1 MAARFFEAFLE
12 ISRIQGELNRAFHNL
27 MEAQKEKARRLA
39 GEIVPE
45 VDIFES
51 ENYLTLK
58 IDLPGVKIEDI
69 KLSVTGNN
77 LLISGIK
84 RQMKIPSNKVKFHR
98 LERSYGHF
106 SRVVH
111 LDVPIDTNNIK
122 ALMENGLLT
131 IIIKIFE
138 KSAKEIP
145 IKIIK
150 R

>member
-1 MAARFFEAFLE
+1 MAARYFEIFLE
-12 ISRIQGELNRAFHNL
+12 ISRIQSELNKAFHNL
-27 MEAQKEKARRLA
+27 IEAQKEKARRLS
-39 GEIVPE
+39 GEIIPE
-45 VDIFES
+45 VDIFETG
-51 ENYLTLK
+51 NYLTLK
-58 IDLPGVKIEDI
+58 IDLPGVKIEDT
-69 KLSVTGNN
+69 KLTLSGSN

-84 RQMKIPSNKVKFHR
+84 RQMEIPSNKVKFHR
-98 LERSYGHF
+98 LERSYGSF

-122 ALMENGLLT
+122 AWMENGLLT
-131 IIIKIFE
+131 IIIKIIE